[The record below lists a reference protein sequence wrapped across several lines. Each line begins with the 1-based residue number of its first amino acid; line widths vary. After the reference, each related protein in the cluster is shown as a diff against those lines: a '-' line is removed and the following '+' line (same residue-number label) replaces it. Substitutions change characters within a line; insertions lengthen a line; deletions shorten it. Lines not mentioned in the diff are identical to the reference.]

1 MNWILG
7 IAILVI
13 FGFILDR
20 EIYFYEGVHL
30 GPRVQ
35 AWLYDRWAK
44 KYDAGK
50 HESQQRDGEML
61 IQPLLNALQNVP
73 QPFILDFATGT
84 GRLSYAL
91 LRHLDFKGHIIALDL
106 SQGMLEQAAA
116 KISSVSAT
124 LSPDSAGKVPTVEL
138 LRHLSLPLPFPD
150 ASFDVVCALEVLEL
164 FPNMEKPLAE
174 FSRVLRPGGVL
185 LTSRGTEESG
195 RKAKVKSKAAFGALL
210 TKNNFANL
218 QITPWWKLFDRVI
231 ARKNGSSQPVG
242 ARTLTDILRCA
253 RCGQPQWKKESD
265 TLSCEKCGGNLFVT
279 KENIVLN

>member
-1 MNWILG
+1 MNWMIG
-7 IAILVI
+7 IAILFVM
-13 FGFILDR
+13 GFILDR
-20 EIYFYEGVHL
+20 EVYFYEGVHL

-61 IQPLLNALQNVP
+61 IQPLLNALRNVP
-73 QPFILDFATGT
+73 EPFILDFATGT

-91 LRHLDFKGHIIALDL
+91 LSHDDFKGHIIALDL

-116 KISSVSAT
+116 KLSRVSTPLSS
-124 LSPDSAGKVPTVEL
+124 DSGGNAPSVEL

-164 FPNMEKPLAE
+164 FPNMDKPLAE

-195 RKAKVKSKAAFGALL
+195 RKAKVKSQSEFGALL
-210 TKNNFANL
+210 TKSGFTDF
-218 QITPWWKLFDRVI
+218 QIVPWWKLFDRVI
-231 ARKNGSSQPVG
+231 AVKNGSSQPIG

-253 RCGQPQWKKESD
+253 RCGQTQWRKEANI
-265 TLSCEKCGGNLFVT
+265 LSCEKCGGKLSVT
-279 KENIVLN
+279 RENIVLN